1 MDGWMDFPLGYFSA
15 FFRIMFF
22 APTRFKVWYWS
33 EGVLLISILVA
44 ALGVIFLCAWL
55 MKKYRPGFAASVLL
69 TFLVLSL
76 TLGLTGIIMSIPR
89 LDLRPAIPFLIV
101 GLGSPI
107 FNIVLGVIVALG
119 DRLSRRH
126 PKGGALLLFGAGI
139 LFAYVL
145 LTTVAV
151 FALSLYNY

>member
-1 MDGWMDFPLGYFSA
+1 MNGWMDFLMGYFFV
-15 FFRIMFF
+15 FFEVMIFV
-22 APTRFKVWYWS
+22 PTRFKVWYWS

-44 ALGVIFLCAWL
+44 ALGAIFLCHWL
-55 MKKYRPGFAASVLL
+55 MKKYHLGFAAGVLL
-69 TFLVLSL
+69 TFLLLSL
-76 TLGLTGIIMSIPR
+76 TLGLTGLFVSIPR
-89 LDLRPAIPFLIV
+89 LDLNPTIPFLIV
-101 GLGSPI
+101 GLGSPV

-119 DRLSRRH
+119 NRLSRSH
-126 PKGGALLLFGAGI
+126 PKPGALLLFGAGI